1 MCAAFAAAPDLRAFK
16 SGWLTPAQA
25 LAINSDAATLARFA
39 QKLPKAELHIHIEGK
54 EKQRS
59 LGCPVL
65 LPLFL
70 LTHTLFSHVRVPL
83 FVLRKRFFRA

>member
-39 QKLPKAELHIHIEGK
+39 QKLPKAELHIHIEGGYASIHDGG
-54 EKQRS
+54 R
-59 LGCPVL
+59 CPPAATTAG
-65 LPLFL
+65 PL
-70 LTHTLFSHVRVPL
+70 V
-83 FVLRKRFFRA
+83 

>member
-54 EKQRS
+54 GNQRS
-59 LGCPVL
+59 LAALVSYL
-65 LPLFL
+65 LRTSAFLADPHTFSPAFRSPPL
-70 LTHTLFSHVRVPL
+70 
-83 FVLRKRFFRA
+83 